1 MGFCSV
7 FLLTKQTVRERKS
20 CYVYLLQRKRNE
32 EERAEVDLY
41 EKEDGQ
47 GLVGLGFV

>member
-1 MGFCSV
+1 
-7 FLLTKQTVRERKS
+7 LLTKQTVRERKS
-20 CYVYLLQRKRNE
+20 WDFYLLQRKRNE

-47 GLVGLGFV
+47 GREHLSVGLVGLGFV

>member
-20 CYVYLLQRKRNE
+20 CYVYE